1 MGISVLTF
9 SIGTAIAK
17 ALLKVL
23 LDDYKFIGELAPD
36 VLDLLKDKAEQSA
49 SERTNQ
55 RSQALVAAQI
65 AERMRP
71 LFREARLPDNERAAL
86 VYELVLTLQQSQISA
101 DLLVSCNLDAD
112 TVARRL
118 MAARPD
124 AARDFSAGASELYR
138 RALSEAA
145 NALITLADG
154 LEGYTTTRDT
164 ATLTGLD
171 ELNNL
176 IAEMLRRP
184 DAAAETFEREYR
196 RAIESALE
204 KLELFGLPRLDE
216 AARKQKLSVAYVTL
230 QADRRTLREPDQHS
244 DLRLLSALL
253 AGDDEA
259 GSGKDLASRRKED
272 QPLPYGPIDSILAT
286 GRRLIVRGDPGAG
299 KSTLLQWIAITA
311 ATRQFAPP
319 LTAWN
324 VSVPFFIRLRALQT
338 PGLPPPEEF
347 PALIAKSVAG
357 TMPPG
362 WAHAQIRLG
371 RAVVLIDGVDEV
383 PQAQRPALLAALEGL
398 VDAYPLARYIISS
411 RPAAVSERDWPEW
424 QAWAQRLEFAEAT
437 IQPLSR
443 AGIDQLIAQWHDAYV
458 EGCHTQEERSEALSL
473 PANLKRLLDERAA
486 LRRLASSPLLCAMI
500 CALHLSRRKQL
511 PVERIKLYEECVEM
525 MLERRDKGREVKH
538 GEEYPDLLYGQKLSL
553 IRDFAYRMLRG
564 GESDIGAED
573 AADAFATHQADRL
586 GMGREVTGAKIL
598 KLFVERTGLLREVL
612 PGRIDF
618 AHRTFQEYLAA
629 RAIVHTGEISFLLK
643 QIEDDQWHETILLA
657 AGLANRQQAEKLLK
671 GLLAGGSRVARRKS
685 ESEEAAAERRAKGQT
700 LALACLETCD
710 DISREMRQEI
720 VAQAQAL
727 FPPSNTQVANAI
739 AAAGD
744 LAVPYLV
751 ASPLH
756 TEAQAGLCVYT
767 LGQIGSPAALA
778 ALVGYTHD
786 ERSQVILQ
794 LSSSWERFERREYRT
809 HVIARMK
816 ELKLSTPLQQEDL
829 VHLTTLTSLS
839 LNGSAINDLVLL
851 QTLTNLTELSL
862 VGTAVNDL
870 VPLQILTNLTKLTL
884 DGPAVSDLVFLQAL
898 TGLTHLAFSNIRVI
912 DFTPLQYLT
921 NLTTLFFT
929 NSRVSDLAP
938 LQHLTNLTTLFLGGT
953 AVSDFTHLQHLTNLK
968 YLNLI
973 GAAVSNF
980 PLLQTLTNLTTLDL
994 SYTAVSNL
1002 TLIQAL
1008 INLTDLS
1015 LSHTAVS
1022 DLTPLQNLT
1031 RLTTLF
1037 LSNTAGDDLTPLSFC
1052 SELEYLDLEGS
1063 KVVSLEALRNCT
1075 KLKKLNIRNT
1085 KIQDLSPVAGH
1096 KDLEIVR

>member
-1 MGISVLTF
+1 MEEAMGISVLTF

-124 AARDFSAGASELYR
+124 AAHDFSAGASELYR

-145 NALITLADG
+145 NALITLADS

-164 ATLTGLD
+164 ATLTELD

-176 IAEMLRRP
+176 ITELLRRP

-196 RAIESALE
+196 RAIERALE

-216 AARKQKLSVAYVTL
+216 AARKQKLSIAYVTL
-230 QADRRTLREPDQHS
+230 QADRRTLREPDQRS

-259 GSGKDLASRRKED
+259 GSGKDLASRRKEA

-324 VSVPFFIRLRALQT
+324 ASVPFFIRLRALQT

-362 WAHAQIRLG
+362 WAHAQLRLG

-383 PQAQRPALLAALEGL
+383 PQAQRPVLLAALEGL
-398 VDAYPLARYIISS
+398 VDAYPLARYIVSS

-443 AGIDQLIAQWHDAYV
+443 AGIDQLIAQWHDAYA

-500 CALHLSRRKQL
+500 CALHLSRRRQL

-525 MLERRDKGREVKH
+525 MLDRRDKGREVKR
-538 GEEYPDLLYGQKLSL
+538 GEEYPDLSYGQKLSL
-553 IRDFAYRMLRG
+553 IRDFAYHMMRG
-564 GESDIGAED
+564 GESDIEAEE
-573 AADAFATHQADRL
+573 AADAFAAHQADRL
-586 GMGREVTGAKIL
+586 GMGQEVTGAKIL

-643 QIEDDQWHETILLA
+643 QIEDDQWRETIILA

-671 GLLAGGSRVARRKS
+671 GLLVGGSRVARRKS
-685 ESEEAAAERRAKGQT
+685 ESEQAAAERRVKGQA

-710 DISREMRQEI
+710 DISRELRQEI
-720 VAQAQAL
+720 VTQAQAL
-727 FPPSNTQVANAI
+727 FPPATPQVANAI

-744 LAVPYLV
+744 LAVQYLI
-751 ASPLH
+751 ANPLH
-756 TEAQAGLCVYT
+756 TEAQTALCVYT

-778 ALVGYTHD
+778 ALVDYVYD
-786 ERSQVILQ
+786 ERFLVIQQ
-794 LSSSWERFERREYRT
+794 LCSTWERFDRREYRT
-809 HVIARMK
+809 HVIAHMK
-816 ELKLSTPLQQEDL
+816 DLKLTTPLQQEDME
-829 VHLTTLTSLS
+829 HLTTLTSLS
-839 LNGSAINDLVLL
+839 LNGAAVSDLVSL
-851 QTLTNLTELSL
+851 QALTNLTELSL
-862 VGTAVNDL
+862 VGTAVSDL
-870 VPLQILTNLTKLTL
+870 VPLQALTNLITLTL
-884 DGPAVSDLVFLQAL
+884 
-898 TGLTHLAFSNIRVI
+898 
-912 DFTPLQYLT
+912 
-921 NLTTLFFT
+921 
-929 NSRVSDLAP
+929 SRTAVSDLAP
-938 LQHLTNLTTLFLGGT
+938 
-953 AVSDFTHLQHLTNLK
+953 
-968 YLNLI
+968 
-973 GAAVSNF
+973 
-980 PLLQTLTNLTTLDL
+980 LQTLTNLTTLTLDEPSVSDL
-994 SYTAVSNL
+994 VLLQSL
-1002 TLIQAL
+1002 TG
-1008 INLTDLS
+1008 LTQLS
-1015 LSHTAVS
+1015 ILNTRVS
-1022 DLTPLQNLT
+1022 DLTPLQHLTNLT
-1031 RLTTLF
+1031 KLFLSGPAFSDLTPLQHLTNLTKLFLDGPAVGDLAPLQNLIGLTTLYF
-1037 LSNTAGDDLTPLSFC
+1037 YNTRVSDLAPLQNLIALTNLHLSRSAVSDITPLSFC
-1052 SELEYLDLEGS
+1052 SELEDLDLSGS
-1063 KVVSLEALRNCT
+1063 KVVSLEPLRNCT
-1075 KLKKLNIRNT
+1075 KLKKLDISNT
-1085 KIQDLSPVAGH
+1085 KIQDLSPVVGR
-1096 KDLEIVR
+1096 KDLEIIR